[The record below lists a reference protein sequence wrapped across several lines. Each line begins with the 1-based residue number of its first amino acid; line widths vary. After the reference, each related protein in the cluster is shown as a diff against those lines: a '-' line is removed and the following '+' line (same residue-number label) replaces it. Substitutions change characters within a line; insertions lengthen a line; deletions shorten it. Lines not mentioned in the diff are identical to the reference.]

1 MKTKINMLA
10 ILLLTCCVIFPQN
23 NFAQHYAGKVQANG
37 IDIAYESFGAAN
49 SETFLFITGIG
60 AQLIM
65 WPTDFID
72 GFVNRGFR
80 VICFDNRDVGLS
92 TKMDTLG
99 MPDWAAIFPKI
110 GSCETAKLPYT
121 LNDMAK
127 DAIGLMDALK
137 INKAHVL
144 GASMGGAIAQIIAIH
159 NPERTLS
166 LTSIMASS
174 GNPALPPGNPEALKI
189 MGAPAPDTQNAAEL
203 TNYLFGIYKVLD
215 SPLYPTADSTLLL
228 MAMNSVKRSWYPNGL
243 NRQAAAAIIADHCD
257 RREQLSMIKVPTI
270 VIHGEADPIINC
282 EAAKELATAIPN
294 AKLITFKGMSHSLP
308 PALISEMVEGI
319 VLTINKTNNNN

>member
-10 ILLLTCCVIFPQN
+10 MLLLTGCISFPQN
-23 NFAQHYAGKVQANG
+23 NFTQHYAGKVQANG

-60 AQLIM
+60 AQLTM
-65 WPTDFID
+65 WPTEFMD
-72 GFVNRGFR
+72 GFVNKGYR

-110 GSCETAKLPYT
+110 GTCETVKLPYT

-137 INKAHVL
+137 INKAHIL
-144 GASMGGAIAQIIAIH
+144 GASMGGAIAQIIAI
-159 NPERTLS
+159 NYPERILS

-174 GNPALPPGNPEALKI
+174 GNPALPPGNPNALKEI
-189 MGAPAPDTQNAAEL
+189 GAPAPDTQNAVEIS
-203 TNYLFGIYKVLD
+203 NYLFSIYKVLD

-243 NRQAAAAIIADHCD
+243 NRQAAAVIIADHCD
-257 RREQLSMIKVPTI
+257 RREQLSKIKVPTI
-270 VIHGEADPIINC
+270 IIHGEADPIIDS
-282 EAAKELATAIPN
+282 EAAKELAAAIPN
-294 AKLITFKGMSHSLP
+294 TKLITFKGMSHSLP
-308 PALISEMVEGI
+308 PALISKMVEGI
-319 VLTINKTNNNN
+319 VFIINKKNNK